1 MSCIAPL
8 SSVSASVSRL
18 VWWPF
23 KLAATATTLLL
34 LRLLALALRS
44 LTPTASTPAPDP
56 GNLSD
61 PDDDDDTLDDPPDY
75 QPADD
80 YDNDFWLEYLNASE
94 PHRNCVHHLARCFA
108 LDPAKHSH

>member
-23 KLAATATTLLL
+23 RLAAAATTLLL

-44 LTPTASTPAPDP
+44 RTPTASTPAPDSLD
-56 GNLSD
+56 GVEII
-61 PDDDDDTLDDPPDY
+61 DDDDDLATWADAQVSHDCIELTRDY
-75 QPADD
+75 IQHC
-80 YDNDFWLEYLNASE
+80 YD
-94 PHRNCVHHLARCFA
+94 
-108 LDPAKHSH
+108 LDPAKHQHR

>member
-23 KLAATATTLLL
+23 RLAAAATTLLL

-44 LTPTASTPAPDP
+44 RTPTASTPPT
-56 GNLSD
+56 D
-61 PDDDDDTLDDPPDY
+61 PDDDDDLDAW
-75 QPADD
+75 ADAQIRD
-80 YDNDFWLEYLNASE
+80 DCIEITRNYLQHCYD
-94 PHRNCVHHLARCFA
+94 
-108 LDPAKHSH
+108 LDPSKYRHR